1 MKNLNIAYL
10 IILSTLFFNVDLRAQ
25 DPVFS
30 QYYNAPVYLN
40 PALVGDEDAMMV
52 NLNYRSQWQSL
63 HEPYSTAQASF
74 IYPFYRDIN
83 KGAAGQLGGLGL
95 SVFNDVAGTSR
106 ELRTTGVSASFAYNL
121 PLNMQNI
128 ISFGLQAQVIN
139 TRIDPEG
146 LEWGQQYQPG
156 IGHNPGELPVEY
168 QNFDNSTVLSISP
181 GAFWRYYNDNSS
193 GFIHSIYSG
202 IAVNHLNHPDIA
214 TLNNVEDR
222 LPLLYKYHGGI
233 VFAVSQKVNL
243 SANVL
248 TLFQDTRNQSNVGAF
263 VSYLLTDQSQGLF
276 SNSIVRIGGWHRW
289 NDSFILST
297 EFVTNK
303 FQLGFSYDWNVTNLN
318 RFQSGVGAYELSLG
332 FRFNRVA
339 PPKVRY

>member
-1 MKNLNIAYL
+1 MKRLNLL
-10 IILSTLFFNVDLRAQ
+10 TLVFISAIFFNVELRAQ

-40 PALVGDEDAMMV
+40 PALIGDEESMLV

-83 KGAAGQLGGLGL
+83 KGAAGQLGGMGL
-95 SVFNDVAGTSR
+95 SVLNDVAGVNR
-106 ELRTTGVSASFAYNL
+106 EFRTTGVSASFAYNL
-121 PLNMQNI
+121 PLNMENF
-128 ISFGLQAQVIN
+128 ISFGLQAQLIN
-139 TRIDPEG
+139 FRIDPQG
-146 LEWGQQYQPG
+146 QEWGVDYVPG
-156 IGHNPGELPVEY
+156 IGHSPGQSSEHQVSG
-168 QNFDNSTVLSISP
+168 NSTSLSITP
-181 GAFWRYYNDNSS
+181 GAFWRYFNDNSS
-193 GFIHSIYSG
+193 GFIHTIYSG
-202 IAVNHLNHPDIA
+202 VAVNHLNNPDMSILDDQ
-214 TLNNVEDR
+214 TDR

-233 VFAVSQKVNL
+233 VFSVSQKVNL

-263 VSYLLTDQSQGLF
+263 VSYLLIDQSQGLF